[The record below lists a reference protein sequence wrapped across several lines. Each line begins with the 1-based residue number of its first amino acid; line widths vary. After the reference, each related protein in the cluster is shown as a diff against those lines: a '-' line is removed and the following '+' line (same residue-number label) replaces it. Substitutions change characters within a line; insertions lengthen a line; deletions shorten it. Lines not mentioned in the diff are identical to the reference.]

1 MLHKP
6 YYNPKKSYEENYNK
20 GPYGSFADRKKFR
33 QTGTPEYD
41 FFGYPVYL
49 PFGIPA
55 GPVLNSKFVKGA
67 FNNGFDLVV
76 YKTVRS
82 KKYSST
88 KKTVHTGHK
97 GYYRLY
103 INKKNVV
110 KSLLDL
116 IHPHLTARVIQT
128 DIVLE
133 FLRKSTLVVQ
143 YRPTKEDV
151 YLIQKLRNISQRVF
165 KLDLWLSRVD
175 IVASKKGNR

>member
-1 MLHKP
+1 MLQFQPMSDYNLGWLCAAFDGEGSILLSPQWDKRCQSFYIKP
-6 YYNPKKSYEENYNK
+6 EFEIENTSK
-20 GPYGSFADRKKFR
+20 EFIDKA
-33 QTGTPEYD
+33 EYC
-41 FFGYPVYL
+41 
-49 PFGIPA
+49 
-55 GPVLNSKFVKGA
+55 LNSL
-67 FNNGFDLVV
+67 GFPSKLLCR
-76 YKTVRS
+76 TFSRS